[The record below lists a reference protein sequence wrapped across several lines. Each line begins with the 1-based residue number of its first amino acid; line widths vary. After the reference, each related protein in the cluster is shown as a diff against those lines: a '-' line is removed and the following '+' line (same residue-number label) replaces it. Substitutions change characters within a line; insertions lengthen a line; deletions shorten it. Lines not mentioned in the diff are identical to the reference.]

1 MNQVLINI
9 DKWIIYKRITC
20 LVPVYLLNTKKEW
33 AKQSRKTNITVLEF
47 TVGWAN
53 MLQRNSSFL
62 HSRLY
67 SHFVNTTFILDQ
79 GLLFFE
85 GYEFPTNEFACPD
98 TFIFQEVVVFDSRE
112 RSCYSSVL
120 WWGIRWM
127 EGLNQKIDS
136 SEASETN
143 FW

>member
-1 MNQVLINI
+1 MNQVLINL

-33 AKQSRKTNITVLEF
+33 AKQSRTTNTTVLEF

-53 MLQRNSSFL
+53 MLQRNSSFP

-67 SHFVNTTFILDQ
+67 SHFENTILDQ

-85 GYEFPTNEFACPD
+85 GYEFPTNEFTCPSIHL
-98 TFIFQEVVVFDSRE
+98 FF
-112 RSCYSSVL
+112 RSCVWQSSAHVIPL
-120 WWGIRWM
+120 FYDEELDEWKDWIRKSI
-127 EGLNQKIDS
+127 LQKHLKQIFS
-136 SEASETN
+136 QK
-143 FW
+143 